1 MDNLDLRRVRKDK
14 GMKICT
20 KRSESDFVKLFK
32 IRYLEAKYERCDE
45 RERERE
51 RERVA
56 KYFISPNVLGKLFI
70 FLTYAPIFV
79 LCFSFNAPFCFG
91 ANI

>member
-51 RERVA
+51 RERESSKIFHFA
-56 KYFISPNVLGKLFI
+56 KRFGKIIYIFNIRSHFRPLFFI
-70 FLTYAPIFV
+70 
-79 LCFSFNAPFCFG
+79 
-91 ANI
+91 